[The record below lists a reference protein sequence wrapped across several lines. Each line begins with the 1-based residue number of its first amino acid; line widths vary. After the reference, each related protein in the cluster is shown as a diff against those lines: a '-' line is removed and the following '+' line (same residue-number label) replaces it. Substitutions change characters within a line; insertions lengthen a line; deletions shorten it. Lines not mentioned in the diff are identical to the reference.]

1 MTLLWLYSP
10 SVLIDGALALACRIT
25 CCCVCL
31 STGEAK
37 HKERCETRSG
47 LPQPRVS
54 PGNFDYYMK
63 LRFTLQWNSVTLTHC
78 EAGNAGILI
87 TQRGVIHLSL
97 GKGVYFL

>member
-31 STGEAK
+31 STGEAE
-37 HKERCETRSG
+37 HKERYETSIG

-54 PGNFDYYMK
+54 PGNLDFYIK
-63 LRFTLQWNSVTLTHC
+63 KWNSVTLTHC

-87 TQRGVIHLSL
+87 IQRGVIHLSL
-97 GKGVYFL
+97 GKGKEFTFYESF